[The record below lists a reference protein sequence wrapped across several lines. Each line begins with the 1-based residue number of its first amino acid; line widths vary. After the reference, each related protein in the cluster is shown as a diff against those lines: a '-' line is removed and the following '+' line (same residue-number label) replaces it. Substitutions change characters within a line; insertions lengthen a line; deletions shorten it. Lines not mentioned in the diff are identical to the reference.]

1 MQPPAFPEN
10 ELQRLAALRERAIL
24 DTRPEARFDRLTRLA
39 QQMFGTQ
46 MALVSL
52 VDAERQWFKS
62 RQGLDACQTGRDISF
77 CGHAILGTDI
87 FHVAD
92 AMRDPRFADNPLV
105 TGPPHIRFYA
115 GAPLSTKDGYRIGT
129 LCIIDDQSRQLTAAE
144 LRTLRDLADCVEE
157 EINRSDQHKQEQ
169 VLNQFKSTLDRT
181 LDCVFMFDAQNLRFF
196 YANQGAL
203 LQVGY
208 DLDELRDMHPYDI
221 KPDIDAARFRELIA
235 PLLSGERASLTFETA
250 HQHKNGQR
258 LPVEIF
264 YQYMAPSDEP
274 PRFVAIVRDISERK
288 QAEAE
293 RNHIATLLNNILDA
307 ASEVSIIATDPQGLI
322 TTFNRGAERLLGYT
336 AEEMVG
342 QQTPAIIHLPAEVVA
357 RGNALSAQFGRPI
370 EGFRVFVEMPER
382 HGSEKR
388 EWTYVHKDGQPIPVS
403 LVVTTMR
410 ADTGEIIGYLGIAED
425 ITERKRAEI
434 ALRDQ
439 AERTQAILDNMID
452 GIITIDQ
459 AGIVHSFTPAAERIF
474 GYTSDEVLGRNV
486 KMLMPNPH
494 RDAHDGYLRN
504 YQATGVARIIGIG
517 REVEGQRK
525 DGSLFPMDLAI
536 SEITHQGKPMYVGM
550 VRDITERKRVE
561 RMKSEFVSTVSHEL
575 RTPLTAIS
583 GALGLLAGDALGELP
598 TQAQQMIAIAHKNSL
613 RLTHL
618 INDLLDME
626 KIAAG
631 KLHFDLQPQA
641 LRPLLEQALEANR
654 SYGAERRVTLALTG
668 AASDVQVRV
677 DSQRL
682 MQVLSNLLSN
692 AIKYS
697 PEDGTVEVAMEQ
709 REKSLRVTVTD
720 HGPGIPQAFSARIFE
735 KFAQADSSDTR
746 QKGGTGL
753 GLAIT
758 RELVERMGGRI
769 GFESVEGQGARFHFD
784 LPLWNAQGPDAATS
798 PDVSLAAD
806 AARILVVEDEPDIA
820 HLLGLMLTRAGYAV
834 DIANSGAEALAA
846 LQQSH
851 YAAMTLDLMLPDIGG
866 LEIIRQVRQRP
877 ETADLPIVVVSAK
890 VEEGRLAIN
899 GDFSGIDWQAKPIDE
914 TRLLSMLERQLS
926 AGMSEQTPRVLH
938 VEDDAD
944 LHQVLSAMLGGR
956 FDFELATTLREAR
969 ARIGLEHFDVVILDL
984 SLPDGSGWE
993 LLPEIRAHL
1002 PDARVVILSGT
1013 DLTPDETRKVE
1024 AVLLK
1029 TQVSPRELLDTLNSR
1044 IQSSRPEGN
1053 QP

>member
-10 ELQRLAALRERAIL
+10 ESQRLEALRERAIL

-39 QQMFGTQ
+39 QQMFGTR

-129 LCIIDDQSRQLTAAE
+129 LSIIDDQSRQLTAAE
-144 LRTLRDLADCVEE
+144 LRALRDIADCVEE
-157 EINRSDQHKQEQ
+157 EINRSDQHKQDQ
-169 VLNQFKSTLDRT
+169 ALNQFKNTLDRT
-181 LDCVFMFDAQNLRFF
+181 LDCVFMFDAKTLLFS

-208 DLDELRDMHPYDI
+208 DLNELLGLHPYDI
-221 KPDIDAARFRELIA
+221 KPDITEAQFHELIA
-235 PLLSGERASLTFETA
+235 PLLAGKQASLTFETV

-264 YQYMAPSDEP
+264 YQYMAPSDEL
-274 PRFVAIVRDISERK
+274 PRIVAIVRDISERK

-293 RNHIATLLNNILDA
+293 RNRIATLLNNILDA
-307 ASEVSIIATDPQGLI
+307 ASEVSIIATDSQGLI

-342 QQTPAIIHLPAEVVA
+342 KQTPAIIHLPAEVAA
-357 RGNALSAQFGRPI
+357 RGNALGNQFGHPI

-388 EWTYVHKDGQPIPVS
+388 EWTYVHKDGHPIPVS

-425 ITERKRAEI
+425 ITERKQAET

-439 AERTQAILDNMID
+439 AAHTQAILDNMVD

-459 AGIVHSFTPAAERIF
+459 AGIIHSFTPAAERIF
-474 GYTSDEVLGRNV
+474 GLHAAEVLGQNV

-494 RDAHDGYLRN
+494 RDAHDTYLRN
-504 YQATGVARIIGIG
+504 YQATSVARIIGIG

-536 SEITHQGKPMYVGM
+536 SEITRQGRPMYVGM
-550 VRDITERKRVE
+550 VRDITERKRTE

-583 GALGLLAGDALGELP
+583 GALGLISGGALGELP
-598 TQAQQMIAIAHKNSL
+598 AQAQQMIGIAHRNSQ

-631 KLHFDLQPQA
+631 KLQFDLQPQA
-641 LRPLLEQALEANR
+641 LMPLIEQALEGNR
-654 SYGAERRVTLALTG
+654 AYGAERRVSLALTG
-668 AASDVQVRV
+668 TAPAAEVRV

-682 MQVLSNLLSN
+682 MQVMSNLLSN

-697 PEDGTVEVAMEQ
+697 PEDGTVDVNVVQ
-709 REKSLRVTVTD
+709 QDKSVRVTVTD
-720 HGPGIPQAFSARIFE
+720 HGPGIPQAFRARIFQ

-758 RELVERMGGRI
+758 RELMERMGGRI
-769 GFESVEGQGARFHFD
+769 GFDSEEGAGASFYFD
-784 LPLWNAQGPDAATS
+784 LPLWNAQGPTS
-798 PDVSLAAD
+798 TIAPITELAAD
-806 AARILVVEDEPDIA
+806 APRILVVEDEPDIA
-820 HLLGLMLTRAGYAV
+820 HLLGLMLSRAGYAV
-834 DIANSGAEALAA
+834 DIATTGAQALEAL
-846 LQQSH
+846 QGSR

-866 LEIIRQVRQRP
+866 LEIIRQVRQQP

-899 GDFSGIDWQAKPIDE
+899 GDFSSIDWQAKPIDE
-914 TRLLSMLERQLS
+914 TRLLSMLERQLPS
-926 AGMSEQTPRVLH
+926 ATSERRLRVLH
-938 VEDDAD
+938 VEDDTD
-944 LHQVLSAMLGGR
+944 LHQVVRAMVGGR
-956 FDFELATTLREAR
+956 FDFEQAATLGEAR
-969 ARIGLEHFDVVILDL
+969 ARLALEPFDVMILDL
-984 SLPDGSGWE
+984 SLPDGSGWD
-993 LLPEIRAHL
+993 LLPEIRARQ
-1002 PDARVVILSGT
+1002 PEARVVILSGT
-1013 DLTPDETRKVE
+1013 DMTPDETRKVE

-1029 TQVSPRELLDTLNSR
+1029 SQASPRELLDTLNAR
-1044 IQSSRPEGN
+1044 IQPNKPRGG
-1053 QP
+1053 QA